1 MSDERTSTARSVDAV
16 AVGLSA
22 IADHGAIVAAA
33 VLADTVVRRRSLW
46 RAAELLAL
54 VGIPVVAVNAAI
66 KRLVD
71 RQRPDHAAEPGS
83 PVLRR
88 PSSSSF
94 PSGHTLAVT
103 TAAVA
108 LPSSPVGQVAGL
120 VGAGAVGWSRLRVG
134 AHHPGDVVGGVL
146 IGSLLGWALRVP
158 AQLLVHRS
166 GASR

>member
-108 LPSSPVGQVAGL
+108 LVAGL

-134 AHHPGDVVGGVL
+134 AHHPGDVVGGIL
-146 IGSLLGWALRVP
+146 IGALLGWALRVP